1 MQASHCEP
9 EAPREADPLGK
20 THLICQ
26 GADLDKIADTESE
39 AHPVLV
45 VEVSSVAMK
54 CVRKVAKIS
63 STVAKAT
70 PPSCQSCPAC
80 STLLAYLSPPRAL
93 GCGSPPELLAISSRS
108 F

>member
-1 MQASHCEP
+1 MQASHCKP

-45 VEVSSVAMK
+45 VEVSCVAMK
-54 CVRKVAKIS
+54 CARKLRRYLPRSQKQRRLRASPVR
-63 STVAKAT
+63 
-70 PPSCQSCPAC
+70 PAQ
-80 STLLAYLSPPRAL
+80 
-93 GCGSPPELLAISSRS
+93 RS
-108 F
+108 WHT